1 MSMVDVHAIL
11 LLLFPVVA
19 VVAIRLFGF
28 AWTADGARLLSCIV
42 VIVCW
47 LLVAT
52 ATMALTPWY
61 PTWQWIIPGLCIV
74 AIMLCVEDFSQA
86 AWVALSIAVAGLGL
100 ILHAWH
106 LCDHVRSS
114 PAYPE
119 WVQKSIDNHDLR
131 LASEQLSRD
140 APELSSQAFPA
151 GWLESVFPS
160 VNLSPRLV
168 GEATPKFVRCWHTGL
183 TGILERDGN
192 QSLGIWYPGGIIAQA
207 SPHLE
212 IRDRTMSLK

>member
-1 MSMVDVHAIL
+1 
-11 LLLFPVVA
+11 
-19 VVAIRLFGF
+19 
-28 AWTADGARLLSCIV
+28 
-42 VIVCW
+42 
-47 LLVAT
+47 
-52 ATMALTPWY
+52 
-61 PTWQWIIPGLCIV
+61 
-74 AIMLCVEDFSQA
+74 MLCVEEFSQA